1 MDTYQAFF
9 LGLMVAY
16 TPSLIFFAWRLWRV
30 SSNDKHARERRA
42 LLAKQLRR
50 AKPGIRGSATAK

>member
-16 TPSLIFFAWRLWRV
+16 TPSLIFLAWMLWRV
-30 SSNDKHARERRA
+30 SSEHKHARFD
-42 LLAKQLRR
+42 
-50 AKPGIRGSATAK
+50 